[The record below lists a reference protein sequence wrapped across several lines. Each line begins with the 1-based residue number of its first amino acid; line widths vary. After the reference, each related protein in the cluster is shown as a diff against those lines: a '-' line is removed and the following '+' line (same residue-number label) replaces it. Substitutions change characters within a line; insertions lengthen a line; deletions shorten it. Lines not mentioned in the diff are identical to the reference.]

1 MLGDL
6 TDRCESATA
15 GYAHPEYARALAGY
29 GTPRELRRCGGWV
42 LERSI
47 PGVPFKDAVGCYPLF
62 ACRDWS
68 GLQADLD
75 DIGRDLVS
83 VALVTDPFGDYDE
96 IHLHEWFPDRV
107 LRFKE
112 HYVLDLHGPIETT
125 VRKRAQT
132 YAHAALRQ
140 LHVELCPH
148 PIDGLE
154 EWTHLYGCLA
164 DRHHLEG
171 IHTFSPESFAA
182 QMRVP
187 GFVLFRALYRGDA
200 VGMQSWYVQGQT
212 AYLHLVGV
220 SPIGYELRA
229 SYAMCW
235 SCIQHFRD
243 RLHWLDFG
251 GAPGIEGNGDTG
263 LARFKR
269 GWSSGTRPAYF
280 CGRIF
285 NPEAY
290 MAIAKMKNVSDVA
303 YFPIYRVGEFK

>member
-1 MLGDL
+1 MLGGL
-6 TDRCESATA
+6 TDRGEGATA
-15 GYAHPEYARALAGY
+15 GYAHPEYARALAEY
-29 GTPRELRRCGGWV
+29 GTPRELPRCGGWI
-42 LERSI
+42 LERPI
-47 PGVPFKDAVGCYPLF
+47 PGVPFKDAMACYPLF

-83 VALVTDPFGDYDE
+83 IALVTDPFGDYDE
-96 IHLHEWFPDRV
+96 NRLHEWFPDRV

-112 HYVLDLHGPIETT
+112 HYALDLHGPIEATT
-125 VRKRAQT
+125 RKRART
-132 YAHAALRQ
+132 YAHAALRE
-140 LHVELCPH
+140 LRVEVCPH
-148 PIDGLE
+148 PIDVLD
-154 EWTHLYGCLA
+154 EWTQLYGCLA

-171 IHTFSPESFAA
+171 IHTFSRGSFAA
-182 QMRVP
+182 QMNVP
-187 GFVLFRALYRGDA
+187 GFVMFRARYRGDT

-212 AYLHLVGV
+212 AYLHLVGM
-220 SPIGYELRA
+220 SPVGYKLRA

-235 SCIQHFRD
+235 SSIQHFRD

-280 CGRIF
+280 CGRIL
-285 NPEAY
+285 NHEAY
-290 MAIAKMKNVSDVA
+290 AAITRLKNISDIS
-303 YFPIYRVGEFK
+303 YFPVYRAGEFK